1 MYSTPTLLTIL
12 AFLALINIVI
22 IISLYRVNRKR
33 KQQNEKLIADWQL
46 QNQYMDHNVEFC
58 KRAGEITRQVRDAIE
73 SFDPKAQE
81 EDCLEECSQL
91 LRYIHGGST
100 AQEALIADKKTK
112 CEQLGIR
119 FEDEIRALPD
129 PAVMQEIDMISL
141 MGNLLD
147 NAIEACQVS
156 GQEEPYLRFSS
167 VIRKKVWMVEVSN
180 SKDPGLSPKKDGMK
194 TTKEDRAS
202 HGLGMGII
210 QSIVSRYSGS
220 LTMDDHGD
228 SFETQ
233 AMLFLRKPSRR
244 SRKASKSSKTA

>member
-33 KQQNEKLIADWQL
+33 KQQNEKLISSWQL
-46 QNQYMDHNVEFC
+46 QNQYMDHYVEFC
-58 KRAGEITRQVRDAIE
+58 KRAGEITKQVRDAIE

-147 NAIEACQVS
+147 NAIEACQAS
-156 GQEEPYLRFSS
+156 GQAEPYLRFSS

-220 LTMDDHGD
+220 ITMDDHGD
-228 SFETQ
+228 SFETK

-244 SRKASKSSKTA
+244 SRKASKASKTA

>member
-33 KQQNEKLIADWQL
+33 KLQNEKLIADWQL

-58 KRAGEITRQVRDAIE
+58 KRAGEITKQVRDAIE
-73 SFDPKAQE
+73 AFDSRAQE

-147 NAIEACQVS
+147 NAIEACQSS
-156 GQEEPYLRFSS
+156 GQAEPYLRFSS
-167 VIRKKVWMVEVSN
+167 VIRKKVWILEVSN

-194 TTKEDRAS
+194 TTKEDQAS
-202 HGLGMGII
+202 HGLGVGII
-210 QSIVSRYSGS
+210 QSIVSSYNGS
-220 LTMDDHGD
+220 LSMEDHGEH
-228 SFETQ
+228 FETNAQ
-233 AMLFLRKPSRR
+233 LFLRKPSRR
-244 SRKASKSSKTA
+244 SRKASKDA

>member
-33 KQQNEKLIADWQL
+33 KQQNEKLISGWQL

-58 KRAGEITRQVRDAIE
+58 KRAGEITKQVRDAIE
-73 SFDPKAQE
+73 AFDSKEKE

-100 AQEALIADKKTK
+100 AQEALIADKKGK

-129 PAVMQEIDMISL
+129 PAVM
-141 MGNLLD
+141 
-147 NAIEACQVS
+147 
-156 GQEEPYLRFSS
+156 
-167 VIRKKVWMVEVSN
+167 
-180 SKDPGLSPKKDGMK
+180 
-194 TTKEDRAS
+194 
-202 HGLGMGII
+202 
-210 QSIVSRYSGS
+210 
-220 LTMDDHGD
+220 
-228 SFETQ
+228 
-233 AMLFLRKPSRR
+233 
-244 SRKASKSSKTA
+244 

>member
-33 KQQNEKLIADWQL
+33 KQQNEKLISGWQL

-58 KRAGEITRQVRDAIE
+58 KRAGEITKQVRDAIE
-73 SFDPKAQE
+73 TFDSKEKE

-100 AQEALIADKKTK
+100 AQEALIADKKGK

-147 NAIEACQVS
+147 NAIEACQ
-156 GQEEPYLRFSS
+156 
-167 VIRKKVWMVEVSN
+167 
-180 SKDPGLSPKKDGMK
+180 
-194 TTKEDRAS
+194 A
-202 HGLGMGII
+202 
-210 QSIVSRYSGS
+210 
-220 LTMDDHGD
+220 
-228 SFETQ
+228 
-233 AMLFLRKPSRR
+233 RR
-244 SRKASKSSKTA
+244 SGKTVPAVFQHDPQKSYG

>member
-33 KQQNEKLIADWQL
+33 KQQNEKLISSWQL

-58 KRAGEITRQVRDAIE
+58 KRAGEITKQVRDAIE

-147 NAIEACQVS
+147 NAIEACQAS
-156 GQEEPYLRFSS
+156 GQAEPYLRFSS

-220 LTMDDHGD
+220 ITMDDHGD
-228 SFETQ
+228 SFETK

>member
-33 KQQNEKLIADWQL
+33 KQQNEKLISSWQL

-58 KRAGEITRQVRDAIE
+58 KRAGEITQQVRDAIE

-220 LTMDDHGD
+220 ITMDDHGD
-228 SFETQ
+228 SFETK

>member
-33 KQQNEKLIADWQL
+33 KQQNEKLISSWQL

-58 KRAGEITRQVRDAIE
+58 KRAGEITKQVRDAIE

-147 NAIEACQVS
+147 NAIEACQAS

-220 LTMDDHGD
+220 ITMDDHGD
-228 SFETQ
+228 SFETK

>member
-33 KQQNEKLIADWQL
+33 KQQNEKLISSWQL

-58 KRAGEITRQVRDAIE
+58 KRAGEITKQVRDAIE

-147 NAIEACQVS
+147 NAIEACQAS
-156 GQEEPYLRFSS
+156 GQAEPYLRFSS

-220 LTMDDHGD
+220 ITMNDHGD
-228 SFETQ
+228 SFETK

-244 SRKASKSSKTA
+244 SRKASKASKTA

>member
-33 KQQNEKLIADWQL
+33 KQQNEKLISSWQL

-58 KRAGEITRQVRDAIE
+58 KRAGEITKQVRDAIE

-147 NAIEACQVS
+147 NAIEACQAS
-156 GQEEPYLRFSS
+156 GQAEPYLRFSS

-228 SFETQ
+228 SFETK

>member
-33 KQQNEKLIADWQL
+33 KQQNEKLISGWQL

-58 KRAGEITRQVRDAIE
+58 KRAGEITKQVRDAIE
-73 SFDPKAQE
+73 AFDSKEKE

-100 AQEALIADKKTK
+100 AQEALIADKKGK

-147 NAIEACQVS
+147 NAIEACQAS
-156 GQEEPYLRFSS
+156 GQEKPYLRFSS
-167 VIRKKVWMVEVSN
+167 MIRKKVWMVEVSN
-180 SKDPGLSPKKDGMK
+180 SKSSGLSPKKEGMN
-194 TTKEDRAS
+194 TTKEDTLN
-202 HGLGMGII
+202 HGLGIGII
-210 QSIVSRYSGS
+210 SSIVSSYNGS
-220 LTMDDHGD
+220 LSMEDHGD
-228 SFETQ
+228 YFETNAQ
-233 AMLFLRKPSRR
+233 LFLQKSSRR
-244 SRKASKSSKTA
+244 NRRKKKSVYA

>member
-58 KRAGEITRQVRDAIE
+58 KRAKEITRQVRDAIE
-73 SFDPKAQE
+73 SFDSRSQE

-112 CEQLGIR
+112 CQQLGIR

-147 NAIEACQVS
+147 NAIEACQAS
-156 GQEEPYLRFSS
+156 GQAEPYLRFSS
-167 VIRKKVWMVEVSN
+167 SIRKKVWMVEVSN
-180 SKDPGLSPKKDGMK
+180 SKDPERSPKKDGMK
-194 TTKEDRAS
+194 TTKEDPSS

-220 LTMDDHGD
+220 ITMDDHGD
-228 SFETQ
+228 SFETK

-244 SRKASKSSKTA
+244 SRKTSKSA

>member
-33 KQQNEKLIADWQL
+33 KQQNEKLISGWQL

-58 KRAGEITRQVRDAIE
+58 KRAGEITKQVRDAIE

-147 NAIEACQVS
+147 NAIEACQAS
-156 GQEEPYLRFSS
+156 GQAEPYLRFSS

-220 LTMDDHGD
+220 ITMDDHGD
-228 SFETQ
+228 SFETK

>member
-33 KQQNEKLIADWQL
+33 KQQNEKLISSWQL

-58 KRAGEITRQVRDAIE
+58 KRAGEITKQVRDAIE

-141 MGNLLD
+141 MG
-147 NAIEACQVS
+147 ICWTT
-156 GQEEPYLRFSS
+156 P
-167 VIRKKVWMVEVSN
+167 
-180 SKDPGLSPKKDGMK
+180 SKPVRP
-194 TTKEDRAS
+194 A
-202 HGLGMGII
+202 
-210 QSIVSRYSGS
+210 V
-220 LTMDDHGD
+220 
-228 SFETQ
+228 
-233 AMLFLRKPSRR
+233 RR
-244 SRKASKSSKTA
+244 NHICGFPA

>member
-1 MYSTPTLLTIL
+1 ML
-12 AFLALINIVI
+12 LALVNIII

-33 KQQNEKLIADWQL
+33 KLQNEKLIADWQL

-58 KRAGEITRQVRDAIE
+58 KRAEEITQQVRDAIE
-73 SFDPKAQE
+73 SFDSAKQE
-81 EDCLEECSQL
+81 EDCLEECSHL

-129 PAVMQEIDMISL
+129 PAVMDEIDMISL

-147 NAIEACQVS
+147 NAIEACQAS
-156 GQEEPYLRFSS
+156 GQDQPYLRVSS

-180 SKDPGLSPKKDGMK
+180 SKDPSLSPKKDGMK
-194 TTKEDRAS
+194 TTKEDCS
-202 HGLGMGII
+202 HHGLGVGII
-210 QSIVSRYSGS
+210 RSIISTYNGALS
-220 LTMDDHGD
+220 MEDHGEY
-228 SFETQ
+228 FETKAQ
-233 AMLFLRKPSRR
+233 LFLQRPSRR
-244 SRKASKSSKTA
+244 NRRKRTSA

>member
-112 CEQLGIR
+112 CEHLGIR

-228 SFETQ
+228 SFETK
-233 AMLFLRKPSRR
+233 AMLFLRKPSRH

>member
-33 KQQNEKLIADWQL
+33 KQQNEKLISGWQL

-58 KRAGEITRQVRDAIE
+58 KRAGEITKQVRDAIE
-73 SFDPKAQE
+73 TFDSKEKE
-81 EDCLEECSQL
+81 EYCLEECSQL

-100 AQEALIADKKTK
+100 AQEALIADKKGK

-147 NAIEACQVS
+147 NAIEACQAS
-156 GQEEPYLRFSS
+156 GQEKPYLRFSS
-167 VIRKKVWMVEVSN
+167 MIRKKVWMIEVSN
-180 SKDPGLSPKKDGMK
+180 SKSSGLSPKKRRH
-194 TTKEDRAS
+194 ENHQR
-202 HGLGMGII
+202 
-210 QSIVSRYSGS
+210 RYSESRPGHW
-220 LTMDDHGD
+220 DHQLNRLILQRFPLHGG
-228 SFETQ
+228 
-233 AMLFLRKPSRR
+233 SRR
-244 SRKASKSSKTA
+244 LL

>member
-33 KQQNEKLIADWQL
+33 KQQNEKLISGWQL

-58 KRAGEITRQVRDAIE
+58 KRAEEITKQVRDAIE

-180 SKDPGLSPKKDGMK
+180 SKDPGLSPKKDSMK

-228 SFETQ
+228 SFETK

>member
-1 MYSTPTLLTIL
+1 MYTTTTLLTIL
-12 AFLALINIVI
+12 VLLALINIAI

-33 KQQNEKLIADWQL
+33 KQQNEKLIASWQM

-58 KRAGEITRQVRDAIE
+58 ERAGEITRQVRDAIQA
-73 SFDPKAQE
+73 FDSQSQE
-81 EDCLEECSQL
+81 EDCLEECSRL

-129 PAVMQEIDMISL
+129 PAVMQEMDMISL

-147 NAIEACQVS
+147 NAIEACEAS
-156 GQEEPYLRFSS
+156 RQESPYLRFSS
-167 VIRKKVWMVEVSN
+167 VIRKKVWLIEVTN
-180 SKDPGLSPKKDGMK
+180 SKNEKQTPKKDGMK
-194 TTKEDRAS
+194 TTKEDKAS

-210 QSIVSRYSGS
+210 HSIVSQYNGS
-220 LTMDDHGD
+220 ITMTDQGD
-228 SFETQ
+228 TFETKAQ
-233 AMLFLRKPSRR
+233 LFLRKPSRR
-244 SRKASKSSKTA
+244 SRRKAADHQ

>member
-33 KQQNEKLIADWQL
+33 KQQNEKLISSWQL

-58 KRAGEITRQVRDAIE
+58 KRAGEITKQVRDAIE

-147 NAIEACQVS
+147 NACQAS
-156 GQEEPYLRFSS
+156 GQAEPYLRFSS

-220 LTMDDHGD
+220 ITMNDHGD
-228 SFETQ
+228 SFETK

-244 SRKASKSSKTA
+244 SRKASKASKTA